1 MKIPSVAN
9 IQSNLDMLSELRTQR
24 IETQWLTARLL
35 SHIKLM
41 SKWGQKGMDHA
52 ALQAGMSVCQ
62 ARKYALSWECLRSQ
76 LNEEHKKKMIPL
88 GPNKVYNKYVR
99 GRAVMITGKGR
110 KVIQMDGKDFQ
121 REAQRD
127 DENHRYNLV

>member
-1 MKIPSVAN
+1 
-9 IQSNLDMLSELRTQR
+9 MLSELRTQR
-24 IETQWLTARLL
+24 VETQWLTARLL

-41 SKWGQKGMDHA
+41 SKWGQKGMDNA

-76 LNEEHKKKMIPL
+76 QDAEHKKKMIPL

-99 GRAVMITGKGR
+99 GRAVRVHGKGR
-110 KVIQMDGKDFQ
+110 RVIQMDGKDFQ